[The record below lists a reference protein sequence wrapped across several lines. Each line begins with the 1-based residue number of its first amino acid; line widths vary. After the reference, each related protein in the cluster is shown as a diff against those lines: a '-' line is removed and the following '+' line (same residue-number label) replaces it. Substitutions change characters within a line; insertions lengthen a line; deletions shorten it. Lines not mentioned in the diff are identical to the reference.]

1 MPASAPFT
9 RLCQSLNAPTAVGR
23 ADLHMHST
31 ASDGTY
37 SPTQLVDLAK
47 RCGLAAIAITDH
59 DTIEGFREVADSSER
74 LQIVPGVE
82 LSTEYEGRE
91 VHLLAYF
98 FDPDDAELNRSLDW
112 LCNGRVARYHEMVR
126 RLEKCGVKIA
136 DDQLPNGCTSIGRRH
151 LAAALCESGHVGSI
165 REAFFRY
172 LNDRGPGFAPKALVP
187 LADAIRVVRNAGG
200 LTSCAHPPADLD
212 LNALKQ
218 LAGMGLQ
225 AVEAA
230 HSGFKRSR
238 TAELK
243 RWANSLGL
251 AITGGSDCHGPDE
264 PRRSVGSC
272 TLSPDEWQ
280 ALRCKIG
287 N

>member
-9 RLCQSLNAPTAVGR
+9 RLCQSLNAPTALGR

-37 SPTQLVDLAK
+37 SPTQLVNLAK

-59 DTIEGFREVADSSER
+59 DTIEGFREVATSEP

-82 LSTEYEGRE
+82 LSAEYEGRE

-98 FDPDDAELNRSLDW
+98 FDPDDVELNRALDW
-112 LCNGRVARYHEMVR
+112 LCDGRVARYHEMVK
-126 RLEKCGVKIA
+126 RLQKCGINIE
-136 DDQLPNGCTSIGRRH
+136 DDHLPNSRTSLGRRH
-151 LAAALCESGHVGSI
+151 LASALRESGHVSSI

-172 LNDRGPGFAPKALVP
+172 LNDQGPAFAPKLLLP
-187 LADAIRVVRNAGG
+187 LADAIRIVRNAGG
-200 LTSCAHPPADLD
+200 LASYAHPPAGLD
-212 LNALKQ
+212 FNALKR
-218 LAGMGLQ
+218 LADMGLQ

-238 TAELK
+238 TVELK
-243 RWANSLGL
+243 QWANALGL
-251 AITGGSDCHGPDE
+251 AITAGSDCHGPDE

-280 ALRCKIG
+280 ALRSKIE